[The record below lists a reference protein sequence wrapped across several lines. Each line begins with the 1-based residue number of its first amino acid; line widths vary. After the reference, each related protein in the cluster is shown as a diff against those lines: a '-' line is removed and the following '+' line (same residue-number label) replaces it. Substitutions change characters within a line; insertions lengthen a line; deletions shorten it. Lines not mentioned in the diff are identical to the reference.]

1 MKKTMKSFLLIL
13 TAVLMLA
20 AFTSCDGS
28 TIRTPSWLQGE
39 FPYDDA
45 ETLRNSAGTGDQYFV
60 GVEGKKNNLFLL
72 YKEKGDSDF
81 ESDKVHRY
89 TPDEMPEKI
98 DPTYET
104 PRVTTEG
111 DSVEIVV
118 SKDTSAVLKI
128 TKGTEAGKV
137 TFSFNQDHGDGFK
150 ILRNISK

>member
-39 FPYDDA
+39 FKYDGA
-45 ETLRNSAGTGDQYFV
+45 EALRNSAGTGDQYFV
-60 GVEGKKNNLFLL
+60 GVEGTKNNLFLL
-72 YKEKGDSDF
+72 YKEKGNSDF
-81 ESDKVHRY
+81 ESDKVHSY

-98 DPTYET
+98 DPTYEI

-111 DSVEIVV
+111 DSVEIIV